1 MSVRNQYARNYS
13 KIAPMPLSSNQLVN
27 ARNAARRRNLYRAP
41 DEAEDVISHGEK
53 CKYGDAEKIA
63 ELKSGCEITEPFQF
77 RKIDRLKKA
86 NDVTIYGKHELNKVV
101 TKNSTNKMRDLSQNK
116 YQIMKAKDNEIKT
129 KTSHQSS
136 IKSGSNVNQSAR
148 PKSARPDSRWE
159 RRVSDDITFSSDEE
173 EENNTSIVR
182 PISARPESRI
192 ARSVETENISDF
204 PTERPKTSHGRRKS
218 SDSNRDE
225 TINKKER
232 HKEQK
237 ERPKSRIGHFK
248 EMARDVDECID
259 KKQYF
264 TKKSNNRQLQTTYTE
279 NDAVF
284 NDTDYNIGIST
295 FYPDLM
301 DKIHETSD
309 INLQIDDI
317 DRDVDPVLFFMQDN
331 DNRGETNSTRKTSL
345 SKDAISVITNEKN
358 SRPSKSVIGFQ
369 GNNQIKRNSAP
380 EVIDRFHRNRVLSL
394 QSSIADDSQR
404 HFNHRRHERIKSDSL
419 IGISEAG
426 ENINKSRTN
435 TKNVETIPSPG
446 VLTKRETDIGKQS
459 SNYDNMAYRQ
469 HKYNISTTRKPRKLK
484 PLAPSCLEE

>member
-27 ARNAARRRNLYRAP
+27 ARNAARRRNMYRAP
-41 DEAEDVISHGEK
+41 DEADDVISKGDK
-53 CKYGDAEKIA
+53 CKNGDAEKSA
-63 ELKSGCEITEPFQF
+63 ELKSGCEITEQFQF
-77 RKIDRLKKA
+77 RKTDRLKKG
-86 NDVTIYGKHELNKVV
+86 NDVTIYGKHELNKLV
-101 TKNSTNKMRDLSQNK
+101 TKSSTHKMRDLSQNK
-116 YQIMKAKDNEIKT
+116 YQINKAKDKEPKP
-129 KTSHQSS
+129 KTSHQSLM
-136 IKSGSNVNQSAR
+136 KSGSNVNESR

-173 EENNTSIVR
+173 DANNTSIVR

-192 ARSVETENISDF
+192 ARSVETENISEF
-204 PTERPKTSHGRRKS
+204 PIDRPKTSHGRRKS
-218 SDSNRDE
+218 SDSHRDE
-225 TINKKER
+225 TITKKER

-237 ERPKSRIGHFK
+237 ERPKSRIGHLK
-248 EMARDVDECID
+248 EMVRDGNECED
-259 KKQYF
+259 KKPYF
-264 TKKSNNRQLQTTYTE
+264 TKKANNRQLQSPYTE
-279 NDAVF
+279 NDTVF
-284 NDTDYNIGIST
+284 LDTDYHIGIST

-331 DNRGETNSTRKTSL
+331 DNREETISMRKTFL

-426 ENINKSRTN
+426 ENINKTRTN
-435 TKNVETIPSPG
+435 TKNVETMPSPG
-446 VLTKRETDIGKQS
+446 VLSKGETGISKQS
-459 SNYDNMAYRQ
+459 SDYDNMSYKT